1 MLIPYR
7 IVYRSSNNL
16 ENDMEVITRLNP
28 SYVLY
33 RFRKHKIL
41 KSIQPSLNFKISK
54 YVNSIEEAKESMAK
68 GVQDL
73 WLRDWSY
80 REIKELKNT
89 SNFEL
94 FERTLFSLVDVNKAR
109 NYYQKFNL
117 LIFYNYEM

>member
-1 MLIPYR
+1 
-7 IVYRSSNNL
+7 
-16 ENDMEVITRLNP
+16 
-28 SYVLY
+28 
-33 RFRKHKIL
+33 
-41 KSIQPSLNFKISK
+41 
-54 YVNSIEEAKESMAK
+54 MAK

-80 REIKELKNT
+80 KEIKELKNT

>member
-1 MLIPYR
+1 
-7 IVYRSSNNL
+7 
-16 ENDMEVITRLNP
+16 
-28 SYVLY
+28 
-33 RFRKHKIL
+33 
-41 KSIQPSLNFKISK
+41 
-54 YVNSIEEAKESMAK
+54 MAK

-80 REIKELKNT
+80 KEIKELKNN